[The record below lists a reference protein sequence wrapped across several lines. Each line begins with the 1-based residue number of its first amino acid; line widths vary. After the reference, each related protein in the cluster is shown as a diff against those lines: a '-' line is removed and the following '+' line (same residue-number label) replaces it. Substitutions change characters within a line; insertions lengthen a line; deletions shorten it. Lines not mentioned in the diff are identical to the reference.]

1 MRHCKKKVSDS
12 PSPAGMSLTKLS
24 MSGNNLIIPG
34 QGNCQARLRHV
45 LNTVGFIAGKTRKAT
60 PKELKRKQNQFLRRL
75 PGKDY

>member
-1 MRHCKKKVSDS
+1 MIHCKKRLVIL

-34 QGNCQARLRHV
+34 QGNCQARQVHV
-45 LNTVGFIAGKTRKAT
+45 LNTVGFLAVKTRKAT
-60 PKELKRKQNQFLRRL
+60 PKELKRKKNQFLRRL